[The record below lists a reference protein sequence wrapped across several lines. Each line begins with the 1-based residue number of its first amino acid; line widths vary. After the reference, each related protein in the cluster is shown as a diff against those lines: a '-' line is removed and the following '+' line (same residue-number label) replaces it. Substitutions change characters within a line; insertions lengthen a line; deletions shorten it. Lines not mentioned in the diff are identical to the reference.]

1 MRTFDDVPSDDDD
14 DDDDDDAGERDART
28 RDRSILGLNLSISQS
43 LVSLVSL
50 VGARN
55 APRGRV
61 RLDIHLL
68 DIHL

>member
-1 MRTFDDVPSDDDD
+1 MMRTV
-14 DDDDDDAGERDART
+14 DDDDDAGERDART
-28 RDRSILGLNLSISQS
+28 RDRSILGLGLNLSISR
-43 LVSLVSL
+43 LARRVDTH

>member
-28 RDRSILGLNLSISQS
+28 RDRSILGLGLNLSISQ
-43 LVSLVSL
+43 SLVSL

-68 DIHL
+68 DVHL